1 MKRFTSNR
9 PRRSSSIGLRKNTVG
24 KSPVKT
30 LILKDLKS
38 KPINSD
44 GFPADPD
51 FTFDSGQTAIYYRG
65 EFVIV
70 LHHKAATLEELKYA
84 KLKGMMNSKILNCKV
99 IISRFNPKV

>member
-9 PRRSSSIGLRKNTVG
+9 PRRSSGIGLRKNTVG

-30 LILKDLKS
+30 LILRELKN

-44 GFPADPD
+44 GFPADLD
-51 FTFDSGQTAIYYRG
+51 FIFDSGQTAIYYRG

-70 LHHKAATLEELKYA
+70 LYHKAATLEELKYA

-99 IISRFNPKV
+99 IISKFNPKV

>member
-1 MKRFTSNR
+1 MKRLTSNR

-24 KSPVKT
+24 RSPVKT

-38 KPINSD
+38 KPLNSD

-70 LHHKAATLEELKYA
+70 LFHE
-84 KLKGMMNSKILNCKV
+84 
-99 IISRFNPKV
+99 RF